1 MTIFESDIRSLGHG
15 ELEKVMRKVM
25 KSYGILKAEKS
36 TTRVNPD
43 PSPGST
49 ANLIILN
56 RGNVTGW

>member
-1 MTIFESDIRSLGHG
+1 MTIFVSYSRSLRHG

-36 TTRVNPD
+36 TTLVNLG
-43 PSPGST
+43 PSPGSA

-56 RGNVTGW
+56 SGNVTGW